1 MKQAPAQ
8 APVASAVK
16 TALTKPPPPAETNHD
31 LVLLKPTP
39 ELNPRNKAMA
49 EIAARS
55 NAQADVDAAESVQ
68 SVDDDGNPVAAAPA
82 VPDPDQT
89 VDEPTPGDPADGTP
103 PLAEPDVTPEVAS
116 APAAVPAAAAP
127 AIPAPQPAPDWIDP
141 NADYEL
147 IVDGKPLKVKGAQI
161 VDHGRRALQKE
172 TTADYRLQLAT
183 QTLEEAK
190 RIAAQLKPAPE
201 APAAPAAL
209 DEASLAQMIQFG
221 TPEQAAEAV
230 KALRTQRP
238 DTVTKDGLQQF
249 LTTNLPAVVDAQLAF
264 REAANHAKKEY
275 GDLLADPYLSQL
287 WYMKEDQM
295 RKAGDVRAYGELYTA
310 IGDDLRKHFNR
321 PKPTTSL
328 VPAPVAA
335 APTQQAA
342 PTLAQRQAAK
352 AAAPAAPRL
361 AAARMEGGADV
372 AKPKT
377 REEIIEQMRKARG
390 QDSLQRK

>member
-1 MKQAPAQ
+1 MKQAPAP
-8 APVASAVK
+8 AAAVK
-16 TALTKPPPPAETNHD
+16 AAPPPPPPAESNHD

-39 ELNPRNKAMA
+39 ELNPRNRLMA

-55 NAQADVDAAESVQ
+55 NAQADVDAAETVQ
-68 SVDDDGNPVAAAPA
+68 SVDDDGNPVSAAPA
-82 VPDPDQT
+82 TPDPDQT

-103 PLAEPDVTPEVAS
+103 PVAAPEVTPEVA
-116 APAAVPAAAAP
+116 VAAAP
-127 AIPAPQPAPDWIDP
+127 APAPAQAAPDGIDP

-147 IVDGKPLKVKGAQI
+147 VVDGKPMKVKGSQI
-161 VDHGRRALQKE
+161 VDAGRRALQKE

-190 RIAAQLKPAPE
+190 RIAAQLKPTPE

-238 DTVTKDGLQQF
+238 DTVTTQGLQQF

-321 PKPTTSL
+321 PKPTTGL
-328 VPAPVAA
+328 APAPAAA
-335 APTQQAA
+335 APTQPAA

-361 AAARMEGGADV
+361 AAARMEGGADAV
-372 AKPKT
+372 KPKT